1 MAPRKS
7 TKKSSAPKRD
17 KEPTDEDKFDSS
29 LEQAE
34 TPRARKA
41 AMLQLRIGRL
51 AHVLGIVSG
60 LALAATAVLAYLLEN
75 WSYFTDASEYVTVL
89 KWVLPLSAGVLV
101 AAIALA
107 VKWEP
112 YFADRTEPHFIL
124 GILALLVPALFI
136 VLIALDEAGKVSL
149 GRPDWLYPASLLG
162 ISLTLAS
169 LAMTWE
175 GRGRRKIISIASA
188 AFPPVLL
195 IFPMIFRFTPI
206 DLASIL
212 PMAYL
217 GSAVAIQLSG
227 SMLHIIASAT
237 SVQEREVLKA
247 SDGKLREQIRELERK
262 RVALDYREEAFT
274 TKESDL
280 EAYEKRLT
288 EEIESIDERKKQVTV
303 LEAETDVRVQQAR
316 TDRKELA
323 KKEAEIEAK
332 IETMRLKQ
340 GDIDTQAKE
349 LAKRTKSLTSRESK
363 LSAIEAELD
372 KRLLEMQAKER
383 EVKDGAVDIADE
395 KSSLELRR
403 KELDALQETLA
414 EKEKQ
419 LSMRETTAD
428 LRALETVAVKE
439 EIGKFAEEKGSIE
452 RLQQQLLMKQE
463 TISERE
469 IALRAQEEELRKKA
483 QKAERLIARA
493 DKQMNDLVEKEAELL
508 DRRKQFAQE
517 EADHRTALY
526 SLEAQQEEIRLSKE
540 ESADIEKKHAEM
552 SHELRK
558 RLDEVGAMKE
568 DLASKLSSLDR
579 REQIIKELET
589 RVKAEHERSNA
600 KVRELIAKDKSLKT
614 KETEIGLKHAELKSM
629 ERKLLRSVDDFED
642 ARSGLP
648 RGDSEE
654 QRTIELRERR
664 LEEKEREMKSRF
676 YQREKELE
684 QRERALQS
692 QLRKDIEEMEEAVET
707 EYVEKKVKTGIE
719 RLDDLL
725 MGGMPFAS
733 NVLYVGPPFIG
744 KEVAMFLFLADGLK
758 KGVPAVIVTT
768 SHPPAE
774 VARQMAPIMPS
785 FIEFSQLGL
794 VRWIDATGSG
804 QSGDED
810 VPANELRVAG
820 PDDYSGILKALEGT
834 ISSLT
839 KEGNPYVR
847 VAFLSLSMSI
857 PKAEDKGA
865 YKFIQKFVGMV
876 RQTNAIGIYA
886 LEKGM
891 HTEQQLESIQHQMTG
906 AVQFKSEKQKT
917 MLSVQGIGD
926 AQTRDWIEYRHTNKA
941 IMVGAFSLERIR

>member
-7 TKKSSAPKRD
+7 TKKSSAPKR
-17 KEPTDEDKFDSS
+17 ERASVEEDGYDSS
-29 LEQAE
+29 LERAE

-51 AHVLGIVSG
+51 AHILGIVSG

-75 WSYFTDASEYVTVL
+75 WDYLTDASEYVTVL
-89 KWVLPLSAGVLV
+89 KWVLPLAAGVLV

-112 YFADRTEPHFIL
+112 YFADRTDPHFIL
-124 GILALLVPALFI
+124 SILALVVPVLFI
-136 VLIALDEAGKVSL
+136 ILIALDEAGKMSL
-149 GRPDWLYPASLLG
+149 GRPDWLFPASLLG

-175 GRGRRKIISIASA
+175 GRGRRKIISIVSA
-188 AFPPVLL
+188 AFPPILL
-195 IFPMIFRFTPI
+195 TFPMIFRFNPI

-247 SDGKLREQIRELERK
+247 SDGKLREQIRELERR

-288 EEIESIDERKKQVTV
+288 EEIDSIDECKKQITV
-303 LEAETDVRVQQAR
+303 MEAETEQRVQQSR
-316 TDRKELA
+316 IDRREVA
-323 KKEAEIEAK
+323 KKEAEIEARA
-332 IETMRLKQ
+332 ETLRLKQ
-340 GDIDTQAKE
+340 GDIDSQIKE
-349 LAKRTKSLTSRESK
+349 FAKRAKSFAAREEK
-363 LSAIEAELD
+363 LSAKEAELD
-372 KRLLEMQAKER
+372 KRVLEMQSKER
-383 EVKDGAVDIADE
+383 EVKDGIVDLADE

-419 LSMRETTAD
+419 LAMRETTAD
-428 LRALETVAVKE
+428 LRTMETVAVKE
-439 EIGKFAEEKGSIE
+439 EIGKFTEEKGAIE
-452 RLQQQLLMKQE
+452 RLEQQLLMKQE
-463 TISERE
+463 SISERE
-469 IALRAQEEELRKKA
+469 IALRAQEEEFRKKA
-483 QKAERLIARA
+483 QKAERIIARA
-493 DKQMNDLVEKEAELL
+493 DKQMNELIEKEAELL
-508 DRRKQFAQE
+508 ERRKQFAQE
-517 EADHRTALY
+517 EADHRSALY

-540 ESADIEKKHAEM
+540 ESADIEKKHTDM
-552 SHELRK
+552 SEELRK
-558 RLDEVGAMKE
+558 RLDEVSAMKE
-568 DLASKLSSLDR
+568 DFGNRLLSLER
-579 REQIIKELET
+579 RERTIKDLET
-589 RVKAEHERSNA
+589 RLKTEHEHFNA
-600 KVRELIAKDKSLKT
+600 KARDLIAKDKSLKT
-614 KETEIGLKHAELKSM
+614 KETELGLKHAEIKSM

-642 ARSGLP
+642 ARSELP
-648 RGDSEE
+648 RDDSEK
-654 QRTIELRERR
+654 QKTIEVRERR
-664 LEEKEREMKSRF
+664 LDEKEREMKSRF

-684 QRERALQS
+684 RREHALQS
-692 QLRKDIEEMEEAVET
+692 QLRKDIEGMEEAVET

-744 KEVAMFLFLADGLK
+744 KETAMFLFLADGLK
-758 KGVPAVIVTT
+758 KGVPVVIVTT
-768 SHPPAE
+768 SHPPEE
-774 VARQMAPIMPS
+774 VARQMAPIMPT
-785 FIEFSQLGL
+785 FMEFSQLGL
-794 VRWIDATGSG
+794 VRWIDASGSG
-804 QSGDED
+804 QPGDEG
-810 VPANELRVAG
+810 AASNEMRVAG
-820 PDDYSGILKALEGT
+820 PDDYSGILKALEKT
-834 ISSLT
+834 MESLS

-847 VAFLSLSMSI
+847 VAYLSLSMSI

-865 YKFIQKFVGMV
+865 YKFIQKFVGMI
-876 RQTNAIGIYA
+876 RQANAIGVYA

-891 HTEQQLESIQHQMTG
+891 HTDQQLESIQHQMTG

-917 MLSVQGIGD
+917 LLSVQGIGE